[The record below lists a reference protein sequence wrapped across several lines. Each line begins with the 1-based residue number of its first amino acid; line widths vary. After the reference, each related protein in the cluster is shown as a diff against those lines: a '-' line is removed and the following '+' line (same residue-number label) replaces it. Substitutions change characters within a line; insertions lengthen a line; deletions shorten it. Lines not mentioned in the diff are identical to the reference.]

1 MGLFDIFKGRKPKDP
16 KQEKPVR
23 NLYVPSI
30 LDKWQYKRELYSDD
44 NYEQFL
50 KAFRSLV
57 YTAAMK
63 NATSVASAPLRLYV
77 AKPSETVKSRF
88 PTKQID
94 SCTKNFLLSKRKQHL
109 RNIPAVR
116 KSVDIDEVVE
126 HPILDL
132 LSRVNPYM
140 TLFELLELTDLHE
153 ELTGNS
159 YWYLPINRL
168 GLPQEI
174 WPIVPDKMKIIPDE
188 KNYITGYIYG
198 SSFDNVKFKPEE
210 IIHFKFPSTTSYY
223 YGTSPLAAVRS
234 EYNLLQ
240 SIYEYELSSFAN
252 SGKPEGYWVAA
263 ESLSDEDF
271 TRLKAELKDAWNGI
285 NRAGA
290 SSLVDNGLEYKAISL
305 SPREMSHLEGKNSLR
320 QDILNAFGQN
330 LALYESTATR
340 ANAEAALHFY
350 MSQTITPRLHR
361 IESKLNETLVPMFDE
376 SLFLAFSSV
385 VPEDIEAE
393 TKRRTEMIR
402 SGIQPINEIRKELRL
417 PPIEGLDEP
426 FLQVQYLPL
435 SRILAGDTL
444 PGNPQ
449 NNTNDSS
456 DSDKKDENL

>member
-77 AKPSETVKSRF
+77 SKPSKTAKSRF

-94 SCTKNFLLSKRKQHL
+94 SCTKDFLFSKQHL
-109 RNIPAVR
+109 LNIPTVR

-188 KNYITGYIYG
+188 KNYIAGYIYG

-340 ANAEAALHFY
+340 ANAEAALLFY
-350 MSQTITPRLHR
+350 MSQTIAPRLNR
-361 IESKLNETLVPMFDE
+361 LESKLNETLVPMFDD
-376 SLFLAFSSV
+376 SLFLAFDDM
-385 VPEDIEAE
+385 VPENEEMEIK
-393 TKRRTEMIR
+393 KRESNIR
-402 SGIQPINEIRKELRL
+402 LGITSVNEERKKMRMPPVEYGDERFMQSQMAPISVLATGEHLRN
-417 PPIEGLDEP
+417 GK
-426 FLQVQYLPL
+426 
-435 SRILAGDTL
+435 
-444 PGNPQ
+444 PQ
-449 NNTNDSS
+449 NNSNSDEVSIDND
-456 DSDKKDENL
+456 K